1 MSGAP
6 QLRWWLASA
15 ADQGRTR
22 PVPRFEPMLW
32 TVDFPRPM
40 MASIITEGADAL
52 VVDAHFLT
60 RADLA
65 GIIWESADR
74 WSHPLRAYAT
84 NRDYRGLSWQF
95 RWQSEGGIQPLDAVN
110 GPVLT
115 IEGRDADGA
124 PRAWYVRLWNYAVG
138 TPTDAVISID
148 FDALA
153 GGFLLPAEA
162 DPVWAGDIDRLFIS
176 LVPAGH
182 DGSAAPLPAPVDG
195 RVRLTIEKVDGT
207 GAVLMAGD
215 PWVPPHALRLAGGY
229 DDSYNQSPARILA
242 DAEALGYRGAIV
254 HYVGMSHY
262 MRLAHA
268 AGRWEPAAGDPLCGP
283 ARAWHADFLARAG
296 ALGYAP
302 ILSLSFELFAEHCPA
317 AWAQRASDGSIG
329 LTGWAPPSALL
340 SPANAAAMAW
350 LQAVGVA
357 FIQLALTAGVAPRF
371 QIGEP
376 WWWVGPDHRPCLH
389 DAATTALHLAE
400 RGVAAPLIADIRGA
414 QPAPA
419 RAYLDWCGEVL
430 GRATSA
436 LRDAVVAAAPGCE
449 TLLLFYTP
457 QVLDA
462 DAPDLI
468 RANMPLA
475 WAHPA
480 YDVLQLEDYTFVVA
494 GDQGG
499 QARGRA
505 AVGELLGYPLAQQH
519 YFSGFVRDPARGAVE
534 WPRIAEAAGAALA
547 RGVAD
552 VFVWAWPQVARD
564 GFTAFQTQAE
574 DAVDAFHDVL
584 FPLDLGYGASGG
596 PEFSTQV
603 VISGSGREQRNAGW
617 GDARLRFDAGV
628 GVRSEAD
635 LKRLIG
641 FFRARRGQAHG
652 FRFNDPLD
660 NSSAL
665 PGQPRDATDQPL
677 GVGDGM
683 TTRFALVKIYGDGPD
698 PQRRRI
704 TRPQAGSVL
713 VAVDGLEQPAG
724 WTLAP
729 GGFVDFAV
737 APAAGAVVSAGYLF
751 DVPVRFA
758 ADRIEV
764 SMAGWQ
770 AGELPSVPLV
780 ELRED

>member
-1 MSGAP
+1 
-6 QLRWWLASA
+6 
-15 ADQGRTR
+15 
-22 PVPRFEPMLW
+22 
-32 TVDFPRPM
+32 
-40 MASIITEGADAL
+40 
-52 VVDAHFLT
+52 
-60 RADLA
+60 
-65 GIIWESADR
+65 
-74 WSHPLRAYAT
+74 
-84 NRDYRGLSWQF
+84 
-95 RWQSEGGIQPLDAVN
+95 
-110 GPVLT
+110 
-115 IEGRDADGA
+115 
-124 PRAWYVRLWNYAVG
+124 
-138 TPTDAVISID
+138 
-148 FDALA
+148 
-153 GGFLLPAEA
+153 
-162 DPVWAGDIDRLFIS
+162 
-176 LVPAGH
+176 
-182 DGSAAPLPAPVDG
+182 
-195 RVRLTIEKVDGT
+195 
-207 GAVLMAGD
+207 
-215 PWVPPHALRLAGGY
+215 
-229 DDSYNQSPARILA
+229 
-242 DAEALGYRGAIV
+242 
-254 HYVGMSHY
+254 
-262 MRLAHA
+262 
-268 AGRWEPAAGDPLCGP
+268 
-283 ARAWHADFLARAG
+283 
-296 ALGYAP
+296 
-302 ILSLSFELFAEHCPA
+302 
-317 AWAQRASDGSIG
+317 
-329 LTGWAPPSALL
+329 
-340 SPANAAAMAW
+340 MAW
-350 LQAVGVA
+350 LQAVGVS
-357 FIQLALTAGVAPRF
+357 FIGLALAAGVAPRF

-376 WWWVGPDHRPCLH
+376 WWWVGPDHRPCLY
-389 DAATTALHLAE
+389 DAATQALHLAE
-400 RGVAAPLIADIRGA
+400 RGMAAPLIADIRGA
-414 QPAPA
+414 QPAA
-419 RAYLDWCGEVL
+419 AQAYLDWCGEVL
-430 GRATSA
+430 GRATAA

-457 QVLDA
+457 QVLEA

-519 YFSGFVRDPARGAVE
+519 YFSGFVLDPARGPVE
-534 WPRIAEAAGAALA
+534 WPRIAEAASVALG

-564 GFTAFQTQAE
+564 GFTAFQSQAE

-603 VISGSGREQRNAGW
+603 VISGSGREQRNASW
-617 GDARLRFDAGV
+617 ADARLRFDAGV

-660 NSSAL
+660 NSSAP
-665 PGQPRDATDQPL
+665 PGQPRDANDQPL
-677 GVGDGM
+677 GLGDGL
-683 TTRFALVKIYGDGPD
+683 TTRFALVKLYGEGPD

-704 TRPQAGSVL
+704 TRPQVGSVL
-713 VAVDGLEQPAG
+713 VALDGLEQPSG
-724 WTLAP
+724 WVLAP

-737 APAAGAVVSAGYLF
+737 APAADALVSAGYLF

-770 AGELPSVPLV
+770 AGELPSVPLF